1 MYLSRPVTFPV
12 FWALKYPISP
22 SICETKHL
30 FFLGATS
37 RGSRFSENKK
47 LWDLL
52 STKCVEKKVFQGKG
66 EPDIFFNYFPLV
78 IINGASRLFSHY
90 GSFRRRQKKN
100 VCLHKKSRPNDP
112 LPLTGAARG
121 HCRRCCHLEER
132 RHLLSNWF
140 FAVKFLVFFFFIV

>member
-37 RGSRFSENKK
+37 RGSRFSGNKK

-52 STKCVEKKVFQGKG
+52 STKCVEKKCFKEKVSRTFLFL
-66 EPDIFFNYFPLV
+66 FFYYFPLV
-78 IINGASRLFSHY
+78 IINGASRLFSYY
-90 GSFRRRQKKN
+90 GSFRRRKKN

-121 HCRRCCHLEER
+121 HCHRCCHLEER

-140 FAVKFLVFFFFIV
+140 FCC